1 MDEYKYCYSKWKR
14 VHTVRF
20 HLQEILEMAKFTVAE
35 RLMVAR
41 GWDRGWGG
49 LPANG
54 ALENLRDDGRFHIL
68 SAVMVT

>member
-1 MDEYKYCYSKWKR
+1 
-14 VHTVRF
+14 
-20 HLQEILEMAKFTVAE
+20 MAKFTVAE